1 MKLREV
7 LKVRDLSSYKMLKQS
22 DLSDPILDV
31 DSIKGSQ
38 LMITFEDED
47 RIQLIELNKD
57 INDQQ
62 TINLLG
68 SFKSIIPNAKLSAVI
83 SGSDLA
89 NSITRLA
96 EKGQISLG
104 QVTGTKVDIMILGPS
119 GEMNQNRGNE

>member
-7 LKVRDLSSYKMLKQS
+7 LKVRDLSDYKMLKQS

-38 LMITFEDED
+38 LMVTFGDAD

-68 SFKSIIPNAKLSAVI
+68 AYKTIIPNVKLSSVI
-83 SGSDLA
+83 MGNDLA
-89 NSITRLA
+89 NALSRLA

-104 QVTGTKVDIMILGPS
+104 QVTGSKIDIMILNP
-119 GEMNQNRGNE
+119 EDQNGGNE

>member
-7 LKVRDLSSYKMLKQS
+7 LKVRDLSDYKMLKQS
-22 DLSDPILDV
+22 DLSDPILDL

-38 LMITFEDED
+38 LMVTFGDAD

-68 SFKSIIPNAKLSAVI
+68 SYKTIIPNAKLSSVI
-83 SGSDLA
+83 LGNDLA
-89 NSITRLA
+89 NALSRLA

-104 QVTGTKVDIMILGPS
+104 QVTGSKIDIMILNP
-119 GEMNQNRGNE
+119 EDQNGGNE

>member
-7 LKVRDLSSYKMLKQS
+7 LKVRDLSDYKMLKQS

-38 LMITFEDED
+38 LMVTFGDAD

-68 SFKSIIPNAKLSAVI
+68 AYKTIIPNAKLSSVI
-83 SGSDLA
+83 MGNDLA
-89 NSITRLA
+89 NALSRLA

-104 QVTGTKVDIMILGPS
+104 QVTGSKIDIMILNP
-119 GEMNQNRGNE
+119 EDQNGGNE